1 MANLKEAIEYASKN
15 PNSDFANELTKVV
28 KSGAVDSEARLLG
41 IDLTPIKS
49 YEPTNVQDKSATGSD
64 KATFQATGNEGI
76 IGGTAKAIGNVPSSA
91 VGLVKSVGTAVL
103 NPIDTIKSVG
113 NIIKGAGAKVGE
125 TLLEDTSI
133 GQSLL
138 QKANERRIAAGMQPM
153 ITNEKGKIQ
162 VDETPELKVINQV
175 GKFVSDRYGTL
186 DKFKE
191 TVIEDP
197 VGVLADI
204 STVLSGGATA
214 ATKVGT
220 VSKVGSISN
229 IGTKLSKAAQLT
241 EPINAIT
248 KTTGATTKAIS
259 DSTLGRVV
267 KEVMPTPSKLTEGQV
282 TKALDLTQ
290 GDLTSISKK
299 TGNNVTDFIVKNNLI
314 KDTPEAVAESLNDL
328 RKTQKE
334 LKATEIAKVNN
345 IYTPEQVPSVMKG
358 LDTILQGVDN
368 VAGLENV
375 ANEIKTLKSK
385 KQFTLED
392 IQNAQ
397 YLIDENSNI
406 YSKIGDVKS
415 SSTAR
420 GLDKL
425 RQDIR
430 SFIET
435 EVDNATGGQTNIRQI
450 NNDIQTSYA
459 IEDAI
464 KNRATRNST
473 RSMLSLGDYA
483 SIGIGTTISPTVGIG
498 FYIGKKVMETPAFR
512 LAFVKVL
519 NKQPINTVKRIV
531 SEVKNKNVS
540 PQVQKAISKIADEA
554 RKNISK
560 AGSVSK
566 IVNKPT
572 EEKKQ

>member
-1 MANLKEAIEYASKN
+1 MALSEQEKQIIDFGNKNNKSQDEILTAISQYRSSAPK
-15 PNSDFANELTKVV
+15 
-28 KSGAVDSEARLLG
+28 
-41 IDLTPIKS
+41 TPS
-49 YEPTNVQDKSATGSD
+49 MTGSD

-76 IGGTAKAIGNVPSSA
+76 IGGTAKTIGNVPSSA

-103 NPIDTIKSVG
+103 NPIDTVKSVG
-113 NIIKGAGAKVGE
+113 NIIKGAGAKIGE

-133 GQSLL
+133 GQNLL

-153 ITNEKGKIQ
+153 TANEKGKIQ
-162 VDETPELKVINQV
+162 IDETPELKVINQV
-175 GKFVSDRYGTL
+175 GKFVTDRYGTL

-204 STVLSGGATA
+204 STILSGGAAA

-241 EPINAIT
+241 EPINAVT
-248 KTTGATTKAIS
+248 KTIGGTTKAIG
-259 DSTLGRVV
+259 DTTLGRMI
-267 KEVMPTPSKLTEGQV
+267 KEVTPTPSKLTEGQV

-290 GDLTSISKK
+290 GDLTSIGKK

-328 RKTQKE
+328 RKTQKD
-334 LKATEIAKVNN
+334 LKTSEIAKVTN
-345 IYTPEQVPSVMKG
+345 IYTPEQIPSVMQA
-358 LDTILQGVDN
+358 LDTIIADIDG
-368 VAGLENV
+368 VAGLEKQV
-375 ANEIKTLKSK
+375 ANMKAIRGQKTLS
-385 KQFTLED
+385 LSD
-392 IQNAQ
+392 IQDAQ

-406 YSKIGDVKS
+406 YSKIGDTNS
-415 SSTAR
+415 SKTAR
-420 GLDKL
+420 GLDNL

-435 EVDNATGGQTNIRQI
+435 EVDTATGGQTNIRQI
-450 NNDIQTSYA
+450 NNDIQTSFA

-464 KNRATRNST
+464 KNRSTRNAT
-473 RSMLSLGDYA
+473 RSMLSLGDMGA
-483 SIGIGTTISPTVGIG
+483 LFGGGSIISPQFGIGL
-498 FYIGKKVMETPAFR
+498 YIGKKILETPAFR

-531 SEVKNKNVS
+531 SEVKNKTVS
-540 PQVQKAISKIADEA
+540 PQVQKAIDKIADEA
-554 RKNISK
+554 RKNVSK
-560 AGSVSK
+560 AGSLSK
-566 IVNKPT
+566 IVNKST
-572 EEKKQ
+572 EEKQK